1 MNHLTGQQIEA
12 LAFAGASLKLEANRY
27 TASQLQSIA
36 FIVKNKGNTLTLTK
50 TNSLSSHQFRLPLQ
64 KYLREFHPISQKKQ
78 KELI

>member
-1 MNHLTGQQIEA
+1 MNHLTGLQIEA

-50 TNSLSSHQFRLPLQ
+50 TNSLSSQQLLSLAFAGSGHICFEP
-64 KYLREFHPISQKKQ
+64 
-78 KELI
+78 